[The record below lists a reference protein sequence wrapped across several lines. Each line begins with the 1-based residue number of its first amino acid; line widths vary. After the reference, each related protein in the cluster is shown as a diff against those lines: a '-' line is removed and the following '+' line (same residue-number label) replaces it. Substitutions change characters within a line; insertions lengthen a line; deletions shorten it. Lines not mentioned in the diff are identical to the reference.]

1 MRIAGF
7 QSTTLLDYPGH
18 LACTVFTQGCNFRCP
33 YCQNGSLVLPDF
45 FDDIMD
51 EDRILAKIKSR
62 SKMFEGVCVS
72 GGEPT
77 NQPDLAGFL
86 AKIKDMGL
94 LVKLD
99 SNGSRPEILK
109 SLYKDGLIDMIAMDI
124 KSSKSAYL
132 KVCGL
137 DPDSH
142 PDLLKNIEESVDFI
156 RSSGIDYEFRTTLV
170 KGLHDKEQIKEL
182 ADWLAGSKAYFLQSY
197 QENDNILCVLNK
209 DDKHFESF
217 SHKELDE
224 FLSVIREKIPSAE
237 LRGLD

>member
-1 MRIAGF
+1 
-7 QSTTLLDYPGH
+7 
-18 LACTVFTQGCNFRCP
+18 
-33 YCQNGSLVLPDF
+33 
-45 FDDIMD
+45 
-51 EDRILAKIKSR
+51 
-62 SKMFEGVCVS
+62 MFEGVCVS

-156 RSSGIDYEFRTTLV
+156 RSSGIDYE
-170 KGLHDKEQIKEL
+170 QIKEL

-237 LRGLD
+237 LRGVD

>member
-33 YCQNGSLVLPDF
+33 YCQNGSIVLPEF

-51 EDRILAKIKSR
+51 EEQILAKIKSR

-77 NQPDLAGFL
+77 NQPDLASFL

-99 SNGSRPEILK
+99 SNGSHPKVLK
-109 SLYKDGLIDMIAMDI
+109 DLYKDGLIDMIAMDI
-124 KSSKSAYL
+124 KSSRTAYL

-137 DPDSH
+137 DPKINSS
-142 PDLLKNIEESVDFI
+142 LLEDIEESVDFI
-156 RSSGIDYEFRTTLV
+156 KSSGIDYEFRTTLV
-170 KGLHDKEQIKEL
+170 KGLHDKKQIEEM
-182 ADWLAGSKAYFLQSY
+182 AEWLEGAKASFLQSY
-197 QENDNILCVLNK
+197 AENDNILSVLNN
-209 DDKHFESF
+209 DDLQLGSF
-217 SHKELDE
+217 SRDELDE
-224 FLSVIREKIPSAE
+224 FVKIVREKIPSAA
-237 LRGLD
+237 LRGVD